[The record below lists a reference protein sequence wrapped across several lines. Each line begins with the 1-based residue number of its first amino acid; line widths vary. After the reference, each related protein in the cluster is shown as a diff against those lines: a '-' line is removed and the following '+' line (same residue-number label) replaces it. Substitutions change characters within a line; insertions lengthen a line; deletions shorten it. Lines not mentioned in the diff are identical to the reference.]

1 MVKWTCKAARRFPV
15 LLNCVSRTM
24 QDANTLTQHRT
35 VLHARMRLQV
45 SKDAALD
52 HAVDICQVKWNGS
65 GTWLAVATQDGKLS
79 LWRQNLLGSWKLVS
93 TTVCV
98 DPDSYSMID

>member
-1 MVKWTCKAARRFPV
+1 MAEKTCRAARRSPV
-15 LLNCVSRTM
+15 LIVSR
-24 QDANTLTQHRT
+24 LTDHARRNHART
-35 VLHARMRLQV
+35 VLHAHMRLQV

-52 HAVDICQVKWNGS
+52 HAVDICQIEWNGS

-93 TTVCV
+93 TNVCV
-98 DPDSYSMID
+98 DPGTYAMID

>member
-1 MVKWTCKAARRFPV
+1 
-15 LLNCVSRTM
+15 M
-24 QDANTLTQHRT
+24 QDATTLAQHRT
-35 VLHARMRLQV
+35 ALRAQMCLQV

-52 HAVDICQVKWNGS
+52 HAVDICQVEWNGS

-79 LWRQNLLGSWKLVS
+79 LCRQNLLGSWKLVS

-98 DPDSYSMID
+98 DPGTYSMIY